1 MGWLG
6 EGVVWG
12 CWEGEVYVTQQIEA
26 HILPSVNK
34 PRNMRCTVGWMKGC
48 GTAWWSGRDFVIS
61 TVYLY
66 ILWTFW
72 SKKGAMAPAPLATV
86 LVLLSLITG
95 AFFKVMRMKNVTWKI
110 KSTFCRLQTS
120 RDRSIM
126 RLYRALAVSVRHL
139 EFMRRYNITKISP
152 HLEQTYLDGLLCRMS
167 TLSWQQSYV
176 ARCEGDMDRWPIS
189 EAFRWVIWLVG
200 PIMLICKS
208 SKFCLL
214 KLLE

>member
-1 MGWLG
+1 MIGLVWLEWVVGGRWRWEGRPTTQQIQVYLVVIRPVVRWVMGWLG

-72 SKKGAMAPAPLATV
+72 SKRGAMAPAPLATV

-139 EFMRRYNITKISP
+139 EFMRRYHITKISP
-152 HLEQTYLDGLLCRMS
+152 DLEQTYLDGLLCRMS
-167 TLSWQQSYV
+167 TLSWPTEL
-176 ARCEGDMDRWPIS
+176 C
-189 EAFRWVIWLVG
+189 
-200 PIMLICKS
+200 C
-208 SKFCLL
+208 
-214 KLLE
+214 